1 MSQPRPL
8 TGPEKAVL
16 LLLSLD
22 ESAAQPIVAEL
33 SPEHVKRLRE
43 AARDMRVVPANALD
57 EVYSEFLDKSKQAVA
72 VPKDGLGFLRKLAA
86 RALGEPAAQEIFEDK
101 PATALDRIAG
111 ADSAALV
118 GLLEREHPQLIAAL
132 LSQLPPEKGA
142 AILES
147 LPEEIRPV
155 VLSRL
160 GWMTEIPAR
169 LVDEIATA
177 IAAELP
183 KPGADGSVKVDGVSR
198 SAALVRAL
206 NKETC
211 ETLLG
216 HVATE
221 HEALAIEIRRAM
233 YSFEDLEQLDP
244 RSMRELLKA
253 VAGDRL
259 TLALKTASPGLQ
271 EKIYSSMSKRAAERI
286 KEDLGLL
293 GAVRLSDVEE
303 AQHEIVETAL
313 RLEADGVLSL
323 SGAGSEVLV

>member
-1 MSQPRPL
+1 LTPRPL

-16 LLLSLD
+16 LLLSLE

-33 SPEHVKRLRE
+33 SPENVKRLRE
-43 AARDMRVVPANALD
+43 AAREMRVIPANALD
-57 EVYSEFLDKSKQAVA
+57 EVYTEFLNKSKGAVA
-72 VPKDGLGFLRKLAA
+72 VPRGGLDFLRKLAA
-86 RALGEPAAQEIFEDK
+86 KALGEPRTQEIFEDK
-101 PATALDRIAG
+101 PVTALDRIAA
-111 ADSAALV
+111 ADASALA

-132 LSQLPPEKGA
+132 LSQVPAEKA
-142 AILES
+142 ASILEL
-147 LPEEIRPV
+147 LPEETRPQ

-160 GWMTEIPAR
+160 GWMTEVPSR

-183 KPGADGSVKVDGVSR
+183 KSGGDGAVAVDGVSR
-198 SAALVRAL
+198 SAALVRSL
-206 NKETC
+206 SKETC
-211 ETLLG
+211 EALLG
-216 HVATE
+216 HIAAE
-221 HEALAIEIRRAM
+221 HETLAIEIRRAM
-233 YSFEDLEQLDP
+233 YSFEDLKKLDP

-259 TLALKTASPGLQ
+259 TLALKTASPELANQ
-271 EKIYSSMSKRAAERI
+271 IYTSMSKRAAERI
-286 KEDLGLL
+286 KEDLQLL

-323 SGAGSEVLV
+323 SSGGAEVLV